1 MLLNADTA
9 ELNITATLSQV
20 DANNQLIAQVF
31 PKRSRTGLNSTTPSR
46 QSINSTRFTQLPL
59 ATPVQLN
66 IVNNE
71 SRPVYVSVLVID
83 ATGEITLLFPHQWAV
98 IEDAAQVKAG
108 ETLLIPNPSRDT
120 FHLQTQKPLGVTEVL
135 IIASVTP
142 VRNALKALQT
152 LAKRRNLD
160 SEPVVL
166 PAPIEVIEQLLSDLT
181 PSRDYSVSATQ
192 GISPVDTSQL
202 AAMSIT
208 FEVISKPN

>member
-1 MLLNADTA
+1 M
-9 ELNITATLSQV
+9 
-20 DANNQLIAQVF
+20 
-31 PKRSRTGLNSTTPSR
+31 
-46 QSINSTRFTQLPL
+46 
-59 ATPVQLN
+59 
-66 IVNNE
+66 
-71 SRPVYVSVLVID
+71 D

-98 IEDAAQVKAG
+98 IDDAAQVKAG

-152 LAKRRNLD
+152 IAKRRNLD

-166 PAPIEVIEQLLSDLT
+166 PAPIEVIEELLSDLT
-181 PSRDYSVSATQ
+181 LSRDYSVSATQ